1 MNSIDEDIA
10 EGQRMEYE
18 RQLYQEEL
26 TFRSLKRRLRRLE
39 KKLGL
44 PHHEFIFQ
52 PGKKVY
58 DEMGHLLMGHIP
70 KAGEKFYT
78 TQFAFGRIDRRVG
91 AIYIYTPELGMPL
104 IKKVM
109 HECLERMEDERDKPA
124 VDAINSLIKHLHDL
138 VTNILK
144 DEHSSP
150 QLVQLAIA
158 KRDEVGKLV
167 SEVGENIYQAREKV
181 VEKLIDQAI
190 RTTPVT
196 EDEEADRVQRL
207 EEDPSKFGK
216 RDRAFVK
223 YLKRE
228 EEERTEA
235 LRYAFR
241 KLGLLRTTHFEPE
254 TPTRRPR
261 RRKQISKSSRG
272 PPSCT

>member
-1 MNSIDEDIA
+1 MNSIDADIA

-18 RQLYQEEL
+18 RQLYQEERTL
-26 TFRSLKRRLRRLE
+26 RSLERRLRRLE

-44 PHHEFIFQ
+44 PRHEVIFQ
-52 PGKKVY
+52 PGKDVY

-70 KAGEKFYT
+70 KAGERFYT
-78 TQFAFGRIDRRVG
+78 TQFAFGRIDRKVG

-167 SEVGENIYQAREKV
+167 SQAGEKIYQMRERV
-181 VEKLIDQAI
+181 IDRLVDQAI

-196 EDEEADRVQRL
+196 EDEEADRVERL
-207 EEDPSKFGK
+207 LQEDPSKLGK
-216 RDRAFVK
+216 RDQAFLK
-223 YLKRE
+223 YSRRE

-235 LRYAFR
+235 LRYALR
-241 KLGLLRTTHFEPE
+241 KLGLSRTIHFEPDDSDSSME
-254 TPTRRPR
+254 T
-261 RRKQISKSSRG
+261 
-272 PPSCT
+272 

>member
-1 MNSIDEDIA
+1 MSIDRIDDDIA

-26 TFRSLKRRLRRLE
+26 TLRSLKRRLRRLE

-44 PHHEFIFQ
+44 PRHEVVFE

-58 DEMGHLLMGHIP
+58 DEKGNPLAGHIP

-78 TQFAFGRIDRRVG
+78 TQFAFGRIDRKVG

-124 VDAINSLIKHLHDL
+124 VDAINTLIKHLHDL
-138 VTNILK
+138 VRNILK

-150 QLVQLAIA
+150 QLVKLAIA

-167 SEVGENIYQAREKV
+167 SEAGEKIYQMRERV
-181 VEKLIDQAI
+181 IDKLVDQAI
-190 RTTPVT
+190 RTTAVT
-196 EDEEADRVQRL
+196 EDEEAERVQRL
-207 EEDPSKFGK
+207 EEDPSKLGK
-216 RDRAFVK
+216 RGRAF
-223 YLKRE
+223 LKHLERE

-235 LRYAFR
+235 LRYPLR
-241 KLGLLRTTHFEPE
+241 KLGLIRTI
-254 TPTRRPR
+254 
-261 RRKQISKSSRG
+261 QIKLDDSDSSA
-272 PPSCT
+272 